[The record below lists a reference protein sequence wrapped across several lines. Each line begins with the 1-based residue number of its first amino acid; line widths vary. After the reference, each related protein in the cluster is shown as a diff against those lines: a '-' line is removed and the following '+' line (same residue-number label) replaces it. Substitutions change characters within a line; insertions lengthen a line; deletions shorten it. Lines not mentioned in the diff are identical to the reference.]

1 MGFDQQHQPMNASPV
16 FGVVATV
23 VAGGLSLI
31 DASKLDAPQR
41 RAVHA
46 VTAVLTGFYVAAT
59 IAGSKRGLVPLKTTA
74 GIAAAG
80 IALRFADAGD
90 TIDLRFQEKLREA
103 GAKHPRRWMAVAA
116 AGTTFAGYLSDR
128 TAARKSRF
136 EAVLGHPPEHE
147 RVLDPGVRTIAEGIL
162 RARDIS
168 GAPELLAQLASA
180 REVYWDEE
188 FTSTAHFRVPDEF
201 PRAVPHNQVFPVR
214 AQFTGP
220 DGTLLQILLHI
231 YDGELDMLTVDAA
244 DPDDSGYV
252 DGILQSWPEPS
263 EVTHV
268 IEDPDGLCRA
278 TSNG

>member
-1 MGFDQQHQPMNASPV
+1 MSFDQQHRPMNASPV
-16 FGVVATV
+16 FGIISTV

-46 VTAVLTGFYVAAT
+46 VTAALTGFYVAAT
-59 IAGSKRGLVPLKTTA
+59 IAGSKKGLVPLKTTA
-74 GIAAAG
+74 GIAATG
-80 IALRFADAGD
+80 IALHFADAGD
-90 TIDLRFQEKLREA
+90 TIELRFQEKLREA

-116 AGTTFAGYLSDR
+116 AAATFAGYLSDR

-136 EAVLGHPPEHE
+136 EAVLGHPDEHE
-147 RVLDPGVRTIAEGIL
+147 RVLDSGVRTIAEGIL
-162 RARDIS
+162 GARDIP

-188 FTSTAHFRVPDEF
+188 FTSTAHFRIPDEL

-220 DGTLLQILLHI
+220 GGTLLQLLLHI
-231 YDGELDMLTVDAA
+231 YDGKLDMLTVDAA
-244 DPDDSGYV
+244 DPDDSDYV
-252 DGILQSWPEPS
+252 DGVLQNWPEPT

-268 IEDPDGLCRA
+268 IEDPDGR
-278 TSNG
+278 TVPIDE